1 MWRSRVQASGAEAHR
16 WSYLA
21 ILLQNY
27 DFISPQKYKFPTCS
41 PELKRASEKREEPER
56 GVSHSYS
63 CADWLEGWL
72 IGGARKAPTLPSPYW
87 QFYSSSIDEEFSL
100 AKTRTSIYV

>member
-1 MWRSRVQASGAEAHR
+1 MQNIVLTHNMYTKPT
-16 WSYLA
+16 YLHYIIH
-21 ILLQNY
+21 ILVVHV
-27 DFISPQKYKFPTCS
+27 IYKVKKKKKKVS
-41 PELKRASEKREEPER
+41 ANQKRASEKREEPER

-72 IGGARKAPTLPSPYW
+72 IGGARKAPTVPSPYW